1 MGRLNVS
8 YFFPLQPTKDLLTE
22 LQKANVKWFVVDLG
36 NTPLRDWEPW
46 AAMRFMNDKLAILE
60 LAQVPVPSN

>member
-1 MGRLNVS
+1 
-8 YFFPLQPTKDLLTE
+8 

-46 AAMRFMNDKLAILE
+46 ATTRFINEKVAILE
-60 LAQVPVPSN
+60 LPLAVKQTD